1 MTPSGPRSPADIAI
15 CCQSTAFR
23 TRAGGTRAA
32 PDALS
37 WLEVAA
43 LAGRRFFCSWSGGK
57 DAYLALQRAVAAG
70 GRPASLLCM
79 LHEDGMHSRGH
90 GLPLA
95 LLEAQAA
102 ALGIPLVIRATTW
115 EDYEATFVS
124 ALHELRKEGVEAG
137 VFGDIDLEGHRI
149 WVEGVCEVAGMSCHL
164 PLWREPR
171 RKLVGEMLSAGV
183 VATIVVV
190 DASRLSADF
199 LGRELDDDLIARL
212 EEEGVDVCGEDGEY
226 HTVVT
231 AAPLFAARVPL
242 GWNGREERDGH
253 WVLKFDADRT

>member
-1 MTPSGPRSPADIAI
+1 MTPSSPRSPADIDI
-15 CCQSTAFR
+15 RCQSTAFR
-23 TRAGGTRAA
+23 TRVGVTGAA

-57 DAYLALQRAVAAG
+57 DAYLAL
-70 GRPASLLCM
+70 
-79 LHEDGMHSRGH
+79 H

-212 EEEGVDVCGEDGEY
+212 EEEGVDVCGEEGEY

-231 AAPLFAARVPL
+231 AAPLFTATVPL
-242 GWNGREERDGH
+242 GWNGHEERAGH
-253 WVLKFDADRT
+253 WVLRFAADRP